1 MLNIQISSLP
11 TIGMVAQFFAQ
22 IRSDPN
28 PSNILSNIL
37 YSNSSCNC
45 RIFGAGGCMLFSHV
59 FSNNLWHPTISAPTV
74 PQPVAA
80 KVRGRPQLH
89 SATPTS
95 AAVVTKRQE
104 IDHTHHVKHHVKH
117 HGIFTEYHGE
127 SSRAAM
133 SFSSFSFCL
142 SDREGPH
149 P

>member
-1 MLNIQISSLP
+1 MALAIAGYLAP
-11 TIGMVAQFFAQ
+11 VAACCF
-22 IRSDPN
+22 
-28 PSNILSNIL
+28 L
-37 YSNSSCNC
+37 
-45 RIFGAGGCMLFSHV
+45 MFSQT
-59 FSNNLWHPTISAPTV
+59 NLWHPTISAPTV

-95 AAVVTKRQE
+95 AAVMTKRQE

-142 SDREGPH
+142 SDREGSH